1 MSLEETELKIG
12 GQSFKGVYIAILFSL
27 ATTLGGGVWTASSL
41 YSRLESV
48 ESRYIPD
55 ITSME
60 EQIVGDKQELLSEI
74 ELINQQLSDNDVSQL
89 QAKLAALGVNLE
101 TIIAQQEKLLL
112 IDDNVDDLEKDIEG
126 MKATVTKAELITE
139 KIIGFEAKVTTINR
153 EIEDLWSAMD
163 YLSNPLK

>member
-1 MSLEETELKIG
+1 MSLQETELKIG
-12 GQSFKGVYIAILFSL
+12 GTSFKGVYIAILFSL

-48 ESRYIPD
+48 ESRYIPN
-55 ITSME
+55 ITPIE

-74 ELINQQLSDNDVSQL
+74 ELIKQQLLDNDVSQL

-101 TIIAQQEKLLL
+101 TIIAQQQKLLL
-112 IDDNVDDLEKDIEG
+112 IDDNVNDLEKDIES
-126 MKATVTKAELITE
+126 MKGTVTKAELVTE
-139 KIIGFEAKVTTINR
+139 KVTGFEARIVNVKR
-153 EIEDLWSAMD
+153 EVEDLWSAMD